1 MESERTDSKQNQLLI
16 TRPQTST
23 SILGFVWIAGH
34 VVEGLD
40 EVSGCNREIVGL

>member
-1 MESERTDSKQNQLLI
+1 MKSERTGSKQNQLLI
-16 TRPQTST
+16 TRPQASV

-40 EVSGCNREIVGL
+40 KMAGCNREIVGL